1 LTPQIAMQTSR
12 LARIRAWLRSDLR
25 ILRWVFLALY
35 VLLLAGL
42 ILYSIADFNSSG
54 AGLLICLAVMFI
66 AQAMFIFGAGTIEL
80 CRPIK
85 RRRLVLPVIAAAFM
99 LTVLAAGLGL
109 ALLELFK
116 FDSNVSAWAFWGLF
130 AFSWI
135 FWGVLLF
142 SYAKQWQRFAVLSR
156 LARYVFVGSLAEL
169 LGTIPSHL
177 IIIRRPG
184 CLVGI
189 ASMLGIIAG
198 IGVMIFS
205 FGPMI
210 LVLFLRPLYR
220 AQKERE
226 PFCCQECGYDLR
238 ASVDRCPECGQ
249 PFVRTAD
256 MPALDPYQ
264 K

>member
-1 LTPQIAMQTSR
+1 VNSISAHPDGS

-25 ILRWVFLALY
+25 VLRWVFLALY
-35 VLLLAGL
+35 LLLLAGL
-42 ILYSIADFNSSG
+42 MLYSINDFDRSG
-54 AGLLICLAVMFI
+54 AGLLICLGVMLV
-66 AQAMFIFGAGTIEL
+66 AQAMFIFGAGTIQL

-116 FDSNVSAWAFWGLF
+116 FDSDVDAWAFWGLF

-142 SYAKQWQRFAVLSR
+142 SYAKQWPRFAVLSR

-210 LVLFLRPLYR
+210 VVLFLRPLHR
-220 AQKERE
+220 AEAERE
-226 PFCCQECGYDLR
+226 PYCRHCGYDIR
-238 ASVDRCPECGQ
+238 ASVDRCPECGR
-249 PFVRTAD
+249 PFVRAAQA
-256 MPALDPYQ
+256 PSLDPHQ
-264 K
+264 I